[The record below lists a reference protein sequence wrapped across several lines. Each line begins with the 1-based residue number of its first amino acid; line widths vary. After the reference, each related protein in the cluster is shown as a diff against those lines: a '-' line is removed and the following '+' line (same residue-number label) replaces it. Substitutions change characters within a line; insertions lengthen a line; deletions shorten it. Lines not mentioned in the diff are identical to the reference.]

1 MAAPQT
7 IRWAILGAGKIAHKF
22 AKDFK
27 AVQRAQ
33 LVAVAASN
41 PDRARTFADQYGIS
55 TAYGYDNLYQSTD
68 VDAVYIAT
76 THNFHYEQCLA
87 CLRSGKAALCE
98 KPITINDAQ
107 FKELAVLAKEKGVF
121 LMEALWTY
129 FLPALQKAA
138 EWLAQGK
145 IGTLQRI
152 QADFSFKMPFD
163 PKGRLYNPELAG
175 GALLDL
181 GIYPI
186 AFANYFTNRPP
197 DSVLASGVLGSTGVD
212 ESTALILK
220 YDTVYA
226 TLFTS
231 LLVQTLNKGF
241 LFGDAGYIEVP
252 DFWKASSAK
261 LYTSDHQLAETFED
275 QRTTWGYNY
284 ETQHVTDCLLQGDTE
299 SRIVPHAA
307 SNRLQELMTEVRRQ
321 MGFVYPMER

>member
-1 MAAPQT
+1 
-7 IRWAILGAGKIAHKF
+7 
-22 AKDFK
+22 
-27 AVQRAQ
+27 
-33 LVAVAASN
+33 
-41 PDRARTFADQYGIS
+41 
-55 TAYGYDNLYQSTD
+55 
-68 VDAVYIAT
+68 VDAVYLAT

-87 CLRSGKAALCE
+87 CLRSGKAVLCE

-107 FKELAVLAKEKGVF
+107 FKELAAVAKENGVF

-152 QADFSFKMPFD
+152 QADFCFKMPFE
-163 PKGRLYNPELAG
+163 PQGRLYNPELAG

-186 AFANYFTNRPP
+186 AFASYFTNRPP
-197 DSVLASGVLGSTGVD
+197 DAIIASGVLGRTGVD
-212 ESTALILK
+212 ESTAIILK

-241 LFGDAGYIEVP
+241 LFGDAGYIEMP

-261 LYTSDHQLAETFED
+261 LYTADHQLLETFED
-275 QRTTWGYNY
+275 QRTTIGYNF
-284 ETQHVTDCLLQGDTE
+284 ETQHVTDCLLQGEKE
-299 SRIVPHAA
+299 SRIVPHAV
-307 SNRLQELMTEVRRQ
+307 SNHLQELMTEVRRQ
-321 MGFVYPMER
+321 IGFTYPMER